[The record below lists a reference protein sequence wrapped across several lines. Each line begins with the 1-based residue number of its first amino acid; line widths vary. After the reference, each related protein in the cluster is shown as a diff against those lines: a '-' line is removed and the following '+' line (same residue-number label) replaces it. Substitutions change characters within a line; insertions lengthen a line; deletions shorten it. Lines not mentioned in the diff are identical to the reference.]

1 MNEEINKIQTNIR
14 LWKRVATVAAVFSV
28 LVCVLIVANYVQL
41 NRQDPVDN
49 MMIDRLVERLSQNPS
64 DQELRQEIR
73 ELDLLAR
80 KAYFTNQWQIRFG
93 GYMLLAG
100 IAVLIIAMQMIRAN
114 EQKHLP
120 VELGPEEDLMHTQ
133 KLSRRWVYGF
143 SILIVG
149 GALILAFLTH
159 RQLGDHFRQAAM
171 AARVE
176 NATDGQGQAA
186 EMQIKQSPAV
196 SQSVTEEPSKEEVDE
211 IEKTETVAE
220 IHEEQQPAENPSA
233 LQEQPVQQSAEQPAQ
248 AASNPESVKEQPA
261 ANASGGNAAIGTQFN
276 AFRGPGSNGIAHN
289 KNIPVSWNGETGEN
303 IRWKMSIPL
312 SGFNSPV
319 IWDDRLFLTGAKAD
333 QKEVYCFD
341 RHSGE
346 ILWTAKVENVPGSPA
361 TPPDVPDYTGHAA
374 PTVAADG
381 KHVYAIFFDG
391 DIAAFDF
398 EGNQAWSRNL
408 GVPDNHYGYASSLIA
423 YNGMVLI
430 QYDQRNVAKVM
441 ALSGTNGET
450 VWETP
455 RDVKISWA
463 SPVLVDTPFGKELI
477 LAADPFVISYDPD
490 TGKERWRKKCLSG
503 EVGPSVA
510 YAGGMVFALNEY
522 ASLVAIRLGED
533 PEVVWEDM
541 DYLSDVPSPVATE
554 KYLFAPTSWGMMVCY
569 DTQTGEKIWEAEY
582 GNSIYASPI
591 IAENKVFLLNRAGVM
606 HIFEVSGQYTEVAA
620 NPLGENSVCTPAFAD
635 GRIYIRGEQ
644 NLYCIE

>member
-1 MNEEINKIQTNIR
+1 MNEEINKIQMNIR

-49 MMIDRLVERLSQNPS
+49 LMIDRLVERLSQNPS

-80 KAYFTNQWQIRFG
+80 KAYFANQWQIRFG
-93 GYMLLAG
+93 GYMLLVG
-100 IAVLIIAMQMIRAN
+100 IAVLIIAMQMIRSN

-171 AARVE
+171 AARIE
-176 NATDGQGQAA
+176 NAAEEQEQTAELRQQQNQAA
-186 EMQIKQSPAV
+186 VLQATENKPEEMADKNDQIPAN
-196 SQSVTEEPSKEEVDE
+196 QE
-211 IEKTETVAE
+211 IEPKSAE
-220 IHEEQQPAENPSA
+220 SA
-233 LQEQPVQQSAEQPAQ
+233 SSPQEKQAKKSAEQPVQEE
-248 AASNPESVKEQPA
+248 SNPETVSEEPA
-261 ANASGGNAAIGTQFN
+261 GNASSVSAAIGTRFN
-276 AFRGPGSNGIAHN
+276 AFRGPGSNGISYD
-289 KNIPVSWNGETGEN
+289 KNIPVDWNGETGEN
-303 IRWKMSIPL
+303 IRWKIPL
-312 SGFNSPV
+312 PLPGFNSPV
-319 IWDDRLFLTGAKAD
+319 IWNDKLFLTGAKAD
-333 QKEVYCFD
+333 QKEVYCLD

-346 ILWTAKVENVPGSPA
+346 ILWRAKVENVPGSPA
-361 TPPDVPDYTGHAA
+361 SPPDVPDYTGHAA
-374 PTVAADG
+374 STVAVDG
-381 KHVYAIFFDG
+381 KNVYAIFFDG
-391 DIAAFDF
+391 DMAAFDF
-398 EGNQAWSRNL
+398 EGNPVWSRNL

-441 ALSGTNGET
+441 ALSGASGET

-463 SPVLVDTPFGKELI
+463 SPVLVETPFGKELI

-522 ASLVAIRLGED
+522 ASLVAIKLGDD

-554 KYLFAPTSWGMMVCY
+554 QYLFAPTSWGMMVCY
-569 DTQTGEKIWEAEY
+569 DTQTGEKLWEAEY
-582 GNSIYASPI
+582 DNSIYASPV
-591 IAENKVFLLNRAGVM
+591 IAEDKVFLLDRAGVM
-606 HIFEVSGQYTEVAA
+606 HIFEVSGEYTEVAA
-620 NPLGENSVCTPAFAD
+620 SPLGENSVCTPAFAD